1 MLACACAQV
10 ALECRHTQGYRLYR
24 WQFKEHRNC
33 HARKKEDI
41 DHMQQNFGRQEEDTK
56 EGKLQILADL
66 MDGKEVSRSRM
77 HRKCDRRAPTI
88 AISRKPVAASVGHV
102 FHLTTTTRRDAMSIV
117 PRYRVI
123 HCAIGSGT
131 TDRIVPE
138 FRAIFP
144 KLNF

>member
-1 MLACACAQV
+1 MLACACVQV
-10 ALECRHTQGYRLYR
+10 ALECRHTQGYLLYR

-41 DHMQQNFGRQEEDTK
+41 DHMQQNFGRQAGRY
-56 EGKLQILADL
+56 EGREIADL
-66 MDGKEVSRSRM
+66 GRLDGWEV
-77 HRKCDRRAPTI
+77 DRACIESVTAARAPTI

-144 KLNF
+144 NNNL